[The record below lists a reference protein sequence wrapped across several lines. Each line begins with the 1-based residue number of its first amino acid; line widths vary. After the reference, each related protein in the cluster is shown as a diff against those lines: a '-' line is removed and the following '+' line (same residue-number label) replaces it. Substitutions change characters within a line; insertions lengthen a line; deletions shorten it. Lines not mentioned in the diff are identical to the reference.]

1 MKNTPR
7 ANETEILLSIG
18 AAIAETREKG
28 DLLNVVNAKL
38 KELFDFTHSAIGVT
52 NPDGKS
58 FRLFLLDPGSRSAD
72 HPDYKEVVTQPAFPF
87 QDGVYD
93 NSLAADA
100 GVVLDLDA
108 LSKNIT
114 LPPYLRINYD
124 RGIKES
130 LMIALRK
137 DGKSIGVL
145 GLFAEKKGT
154 FIESNLRII
163 RGISNQLSVAVANII
178 ASDANEQSRKEM
190 ASLLS
195 ISTDIA
201 SIRDKKD
208 LLHVIQGKL
217 KTLFS
222 FNDAAVV
229 LFSENKSTYRVFL
242 SDCESPRAAHPDFAE
257 ILDFDYQSNDG
268 IHDAALNSIG
278 AVAVKIADLD
288 LTLPNLRF
296 IYNTGLREIAAV
308 GLRDTDEV
316 FGVMTLLSETNN
328 AFSDSDLR
336 LLLGISNQVSTAI
349 ANVLANEKIAN
360 QLEEIDRY
368 KQQLEAENLGLQKEI
383 NVANSYDEI
392 IGSSAAMQRVYRL
405 ISQVADSDSTVLIL
419 GETGTG
425 KELIAS
431 AIHRSSPRNDRLLV
445 KVNCASLPPTLVE
458 SELFGHERGSFTG
471 AIERRIGKFELAN
484 HGTLFL
490 DEIGELSLELQA
502 KLLRAIQEKEIERVG
517 GKSTLKVNVRII
529 AATNREL
536 TEEVDQKRFRSDL
549 FYRLNVFPITLPPLR
564 DRTEDIAP
572 LAAHFVAKFARKSGR
587 NVLGFSDRVL
597 RQLEQYEWPGNVR
610 ELEHLIER
618 GVLLTGG
625 PTINEIH
632 LPDLKDRV
640 PEMATG
646 HSYSKTL
653 RGNESR
659 HILEV
664 LRACEGRVSGP
675 DGAAA
680 VLGVPASTLNSK
692 MKRLGISKRLV
703 FES

>member
-1 MKNTPR
+1 MPNTPR

-18 AAIAETREKG
+18 ASIAETREKG

-52 NPDGKS
+52 NPDGRS

-72 HPDYKEVVTQPAFPF
+72 HPDYRQVVTRPSFPF

-100 GVVLDLDA
+100 GVVLDLDE
-108 LSKNIT
+108 LNTRIE
-114 LPPYLRINYD
+114 LPPYLQINYD

-137 DGKSIGVL
+137 DGESIGVL

-154 FIESNLRII
+154 FIEKNLRII

-190 ASLLS
+190 ASLLA

-208 LLHVIQGKL
+208 LLQVIQGKL
-217 KTLFS
+217 KSLFS

-229 LFSENKSTYRVFL
+229 LFSENRSTYRVFL
-242 SDCESPRAAHPDFAE
+242 SDCESPRAGHPDFAE
-257 ILDFDYQSNDG
+257 ILDFDYPSNDG
-268 IHDAALNSIG
+268 IHDAALQSPT
-278 AVAVKIADLD
+278 AVAVKIAELD
-288 LTLPNLRF
+288 LNLPNLKF
-296 IYNTGLREIAAV
+296 IYDTGLREIAAV
-308 GLRDTDEV
+308 ALRDADEV
-316 FGVMTLLSETNN
+316 FGVMTLLSETDN
-328 AFSDSDLR
+328 AFSESDLR
-336 LLLGISNQVSTAI
+336 LLLGISNQVSTAT
-349 ANVLANEKIAN
+349 ANILANEKIAK
-360 QLEEIDRY
+360 QLDEIDRY
-368 KQQLEAENLGLQKEI
+368 KQQLEAENLVLQKEI
-383 NVANSYDEI
+383 NVASSRDEI
-392 IGSSAAMQRVYRL
+392 IGSSAAMQRVFRL
-405 ISQVADSDSTVLIL
+405 ISQVAGSDSTVLIL

-431 AIHRSSPRNDRLLV
+431 AIHRTSPRSDRLFV

-517 GKSTLKVNVRII
+517 GKSTLKVNVRVV
-529 AATNREL
+529 AATNRDL
-536 TEEVDQKRFRSDL
+536 AIEVDEKRFRADL
-549 FYRLNVFPITLPPLR
+549 YYRLNVFPITLPPLR
-564 DRTEDIAP
+564 ERTEDIAP
-572 LAAHFVAKFARKSGR
+572 LAAHFAAKFARKSGR
-587 NVLGFSDRVL
+587 NVIGIDDHVL
-597 RQLEQYEWPGNVR
+597 RDLTRYEWPGNVR

-618 GVLLTGG
+618 GVLLANG
-625 PTINEIH
+625 PTITEIH
-632 LPDLKDRV
+632 LPNLKKLSPSRGPDS
-640 PEMATG
+640 MFA
-646 HSYSKTL
+646 KTL
-653 RGNESR
+653 DDNQRE
-659 HILEV
+659 HILET
-664 LRACEGRVSGP
+664 LRKCAGRVSGP
-675 DGAAA
+675 KGAAEA
-680 VLGVPASTLNSK
+680 LGLPSSTLNSK
-692 MKRLGISKRLV
+692 MKKLGISRRLV
-703 FES
+703 FEK

>member
-1 MKNTPR
+1 MPNTPR

-28 DLLNVVNAKL
+28 DLLNVVNSKL

-58 FRLFLLDPGSRSAD
+58 FHLFLLDPGSRSAD
-72 HPDYKEVVTQPAFPF
+72 HPNYKEVVTRPAFPF

-100 GVVLDLDA
+100 GVVHDLDE
-108 LSKNIT
+108 LSKNIE
-114 LPPYLRINYD
+114 LPPYLQINYD
-124 RGIKES
+124 RGIKEA

-154 FIESNLRII
+154 FIEKNLRII

-178 ASDANEQSRKEM
+178 ANDANEQSRKEM

-208 LLHVIQGKL
+208 LLHIIQGKL

-229 LFSENKSTYRVFL
+229 LFSENRSTYRVFL
-242 SDCESPRAAHPDFAE
+242 SDCEGPRADHPDFAE
-257 ILDFDYQSNDG
+257 ILDFDYPSNDG
-268 IHDAALNSIG
+268 IHDAALNSSSAIS
-278 AVAVKIADLD
+278 VKIADLD
-288 LTLPNLRF
+288 LTMPNLKF
-296 IYNTGLREIAAV
+296 IFDTGLRNIAAV
-308 GLRDTDEV
+308 GLRDNDEV
-316 FGVMTLLSETNN
+316 FGVMTLLSETDN
-328 AFSDSDLR
+328 AFSETDLS

-349 ANVLANEKIAN
+349 ANVLANEKIAK
-360 QLEEIDRY
+360 QLEEIERY
-368 KQQLEAENLGLQKEI
+368 KQQLEAENLVLQKEI
-383 NVANSYDEI
+383 NVASRYDEI
-392 IGSSAAMQRVYRL
+392 IGSSNSMQRVFRL
-405 ISQVADSDSTVLIL
+405 ISQVAWSDSTVLIL

-431 AIHRSSPRNDRLLV
+431 AIHRSSPRSDRLLV

-471 AIERRIGKFELAN
+471 ATDRRIGKFELAN

-490 DEIGELSLELQA
+490 DEIGELSLELQS

-517 GKSTLKVNVRII
+517 GRSTLKVNVRLI
-529 AATNREL
+529 AATNRDL
-536 TEEVDQKRFRSDL
+536 IEEVEQKRFRADL
-549 FYRLNVFPITLPPLR
+549 YFRLNVFPIMLPPLR
-564 DRTEDIAP
+564 ERTEDIVP
-572 LAAHFVAKFARKSGR
+572 LAEHFAAKFARKTGR
-587 NVLGFSDRVL
+587 NVLGIAENVRRDLV
-597 RQLEQYEWPGNVR
+597 QYEWPGNVR

-618 GVLLTGG
+618 GILLSDA
-625 PTINEIH
+625 PTITEVH
-632 LPDLKDRV
+632 LPNLKPPQSV
-640 PEMATG
+640 KTTQP
-646 HSYSKTL
+646 SSSKTL
-653 RGNESR
+653 SENESD
-659 HILEV
+659 HILEA
-664 LRACEGRVSGP
+664 LRNCSGKVAGP

-680 VLGVPASTLNSK
+680 ALGVPPSTLNSK
-692 MKRLGISKRLV
+692 IKKLGIRKRSI
-703 FES
+703 FEK